1 MEGETIVGVGS
12 IGRGCT
18 EDKPISPLLNPG
30 EAVSTG
36 LDLIVSEGV
45 AEKVVSAQKGSF
57 C

>member
-45 AEKVVSAQKGSF
+45 AEKIVSAQKGSF